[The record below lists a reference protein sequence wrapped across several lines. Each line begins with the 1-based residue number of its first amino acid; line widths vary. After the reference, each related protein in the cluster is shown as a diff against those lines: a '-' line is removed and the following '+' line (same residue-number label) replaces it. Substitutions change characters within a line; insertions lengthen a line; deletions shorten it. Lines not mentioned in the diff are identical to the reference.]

1 MWGMFC
7 GTPCKFY
14 DVSQIHVLVF
24 RDPFWRSS
32 WRDFLCN
39 YDYMERLKVAEV
51 SYPSPLHCGFPLL
64 WYRVKQFNNLR
75 KVIWQNYSVSCPVIQ
90 IMYRII
96 TISCKICLS
105 CPWILH
111 NQDPWNRFKMLM
123 WRKVM
128 DQVTL
133 SFTELTS
140 TTKVVVEAL
149 CVLSVILL
157 LKANWSWQTGRQTDS
172 LTDKPMYWEAVP
184 LFRFLRKSSEL
195 YF

>member
-1 MWGMFC
+1 MKC
-7 GTPCKFY
+7 C
-14 DVSQIHVLVF
+14 DCS
-24 RDPFWRSS
+24 
-32 WRDFLCN
+32 FLLN
-39 YDYMERLKVAEV
+39 RYHYQSDNAPPRIILQNPIKTDSKLLKCHIRT
-51 SYPSPLHCGFPLL
+51 HCTGAPPLL
-64 WYRVKQFNNLR
+64 WHRVKQFNNLR
-75 KVIWQNYSVSCPVIQ
+75 KVIWENYSVSCPVIQ

-157 LKANWSWQTGRQTDS
+157 LKANWNWQTGRQTNRQ
-172 LTDKPMYWEAVP
+172 TDKPMYWEAAPPKNKNKFAV
-184 LFRFLRKSSEL
+184 LRM
-195 YF
+195 